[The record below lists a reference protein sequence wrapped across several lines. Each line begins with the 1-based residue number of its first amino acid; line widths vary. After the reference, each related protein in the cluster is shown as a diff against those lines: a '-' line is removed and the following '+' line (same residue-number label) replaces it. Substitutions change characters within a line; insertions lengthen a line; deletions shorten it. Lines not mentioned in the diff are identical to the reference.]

1 MLFLATALS
10 VYATS
15 LMADPRT
22 SERWASARASGLG
35 AAFVAVLVD
44 PQIMRSAGAFTA
56 TLLGILL
63 AHEFGHYFA
72 ARAHRVPASLPFF
85 IPMPML
91 SPFGTMGAVIKMKA
105 QIGTRR
111 ALLDIG
117 AYGPLAGLALA
128 IPLYAWGAAH
138 SVPVTLTGDGDGL
151 ILGESILLKSLD
163 LAFAPN
169 VPAGQELM
177 LGSVAFAAWGGM
189 FVTMINLLPVGQLDA
204 GHVAFALFG
213 PRQNA
218 IARTVHRAILVFF
231 GVGLVVAL
239 ASDARA
245 GAGLHNLGKHIQA
258 NLFWLAWFHIL
269 GILGAASRIHAP
281 DPKEISL
288 RTRVLMLLALVITA
302 SMLREASTGT
312 WLLWL
317 VGLAITIAI
326 DVAFGV
332 FRADSNLFDHPPAG
346 DQPLGL
352 ARRGVAIVTLLFFV
366 LLFMPRPI
374 GL

>member
-10 VYATS
+10 VYLTS

-22 SERWASARASGLG
+22 SERWASGRASGLG
-35 AAFVAVLVD
+35 AALVAVLVD

-281 DPKEISL
+281 DPKEINI

-302 SMLREASTGT
+302 SLLREASTGT

-346 DQPLGL
+346 DQPLGF